1 MILTAAMIFTTLFS
15 LNMVAGAA
23 SFSPRYEAPSYSNAY
38 YYSDKNLYYSA
49 GYGMPN
55 CTAYAYGRAY
65 EILGH
70 EPNLCPYNAEL
81 WYGWNQSNGYYN
93 YGQQPAIG
101 AIACWSYPYGG
112 GHVAVVEDID
122 SNGNLTLSNSAWSGI
137 EFYLTYADASEATY
151 NPGGSSWWN
160 FQGYIYVYKEPGEGY
175 TAETTQPKNYSTG
188 TYVVDVDDTLNMR
201 SGAGAGYSYVTSVK
215 TGTKLNVTDIE
226 RGGSYTWGKT
236 SYNGKSG
243 WVALDYCEFISEE
256 FQTEPATEAPTE
268 APTQAPTVAPTT
280 AKATEPTEQT
290 TTVPRQ
296 KPTKDPDLGPKFE
309 PVTEPKEIKGSPGD
323 VNADGKLSIEDVTII
338 QKELA
343 GVANLSDEAHKW
355 CDVDF
360 NGVVNIADATKL
372 QKVINE
378 IYE

>member
-1 MILTAAMIFTTLFS
+1 
-15 LNMVAGAA
+15 MVAGAA

-201 SGAGAGYSYVTSVK
+201 SGAGTGYSYVTSVK
-215 TGTKLNVTDIE
+215 TGSKLNVTEIE

-236 SYNGKSG
+236 SYNGKNGSPQPRLLPKLPLRRLQ
-243 WVALDYCEFISEE
+243 WLLPQPRRLSRLSSPPRFRVRSPPRIPTSVRSSSPSPSPRKSRAA
-256 FQTEPATEAPTE
+256 PATSTL
-268 APTQAPTVAPTT
+268 T
-280 AKATEPTEQT
+280 ANSPSRMLPSSRRSLPAWQT
-290 TTVPRQ
+290 
-296 KPTKDPDLGPKFE
+296 
-309 PVTEPKEIKGSPGD
+309 
-323 VNADGKLSIEDVTII
+323 
-338 QKELA
+338 
-343 GVANLSDEAHKW
+343 
-355 CDVDF
+355 
-360 NGVVNIADATKL
+360 
-372 QKVINE
+372 
-378 IYE
+378 